1 MAHLYHAWLRKV
13 RPLELNFNSKAVASP
28 AQWGS
33 VGAAHGPM
41 VLPFIV
47 AKFLGKYLRYIPVV
61 PHKAVAE
68 VSRIGNL

>member
-1 MAHLYHAWLRKV
+1 
-13 RPLELNFNSKAVASP
+13 
-28 AQWGS
+28 
-33 VGAAHGPM
+33 M